1 MKKSYQVMIAA
12 CLLTAGGLAFAIPQS
27 DDVKE
32 LHHPE
37 HGMMMRVEGPVP
49 PVYQSSMQT
58 DNPAD
63 ALKKLTG
70 DVPALEKG
78 KRYDVHIEVRE
89 LPPRPTELAAPI
101 TPPAPAKDAQ
111 PAG

>member
-1 MKKSYQVMIAA
+1 MKKSYQVIIAA
-12 CLLTAGGLAFAIPQS
+12 CLLTAGGLAFATQQS
-27 DDVKE
+27 DDVKD
-32 LHHPE
+32 LHHHPE
-37 HGMMMRVEGPVP
+37 HGMMMMHGDGPMP

-89 LPPRPTELAAPI
+89 LPPLPAAPAV
-101 TPPAPAKDAQ
+101 PPAPAKDAQ